1 MAEDMER
8 LTNNSAILTS
18 SDLIYVSRIMKK
30 IAQSP
35 RVTTKVTAESAK
47 LGFYIIKCADKIP
60 KSNIKLVYFCFLTDQ
75 QKNAENYQ

>member
-18 SDLIYVSRIMKK
+18 SDLIYVSRIMKN

-35 RVTTKVTAESAK
+35 RVTTKVTAESVK
-47 LGFYIIKCADKIP
+47 LGYFLMCQQNSTIK
-60 KSNIKLVYFCFLTDQ
+60 NEVHFCFHADQ
-75 QKNAENYQ
+75 QKNAENCQ